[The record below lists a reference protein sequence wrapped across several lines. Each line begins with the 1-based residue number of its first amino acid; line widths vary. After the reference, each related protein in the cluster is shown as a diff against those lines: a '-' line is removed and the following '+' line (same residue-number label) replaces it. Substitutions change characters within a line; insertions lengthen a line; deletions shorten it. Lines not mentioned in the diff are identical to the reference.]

1 MQYLIYVAYAFY
13 MGAALL
19 MVGAIL
25 LQEGKGGGLSALG
38 GTQAESA
45 FGSSNPIRRMTVV
58 LAIVFFLLA
67 GFLSFVSPKSKVTFP
82 ATESSAP
89 SESSEKKQPD
99 AEAKTGDAAGVE
111 ATSPE
116 GTSLEANGVGAETKA
131 GSPDAAKKGTSTEAK
146 GAASEKV
153 PAASTEPTKKAPEKK
168 EPEKEPAKEP
178 ANE

>member
-1 MQYLIYVAYAFY
+1 MQYLIYVGYAFY

-19 MVGAIL
+19 MIGAIL

-58 LAIVFFLLA
+58 LAIIFFLLA

-89 SESSEKKQPD
+89 GGAAEKKQPD
-99 AEAKTGDAAGVE
+99 AETKTGDAAGAE
-111 ATSPE
+111 AASPE
-116 GTSLEANGVGAETKA
+116 AKGVGAETKA
-131 GSPDAAKKGTSTEAK
+131 ASPDAAKKGAPTEAK
-146 GAASEKV
+146 GAASEKS
-153 PAASTEPTKKAPEKK
+153 PAPS
-168 EPEKEPAKEP
+168 
-178 ANE
+178 

>member
-19 MVGAIL
+19 MIGAIL

-89 SESSEKKQPD
+89 GEQPEKKQPE
-99 AEAKTGDAAGVE
+99 AEAKASDAAEAKGVE
-111 ATSPE
+111 AE
-116 GTSLEANGVGAETKA
+116 GKAVGAETKGA
-131 GSPDAAKKGTSTEAK
+131 STEAK
-146 GAASEKV
+146 GAAPEKG
-153 PAASTEPTKKAPEKK
+153 PAPSPEPTKKAPEKK
-168 EPEKEPAKEP
+168 EPAKEP
-178 ANE
+178 ATE

>member
-19 MVGAIL
+19 MIGAIL

-45 FGSSNPIRRMTVV
+45 FGSSNPVRRMTVV
-58 LAIVFFLLA
+58 LAIVFFVLA

-82 ATESSAP
+82 ATGSPAP
-89 SESSEKKQPD
+89 SEATEKKPPD
-99 AEAKTGDAAGVE
+99 AETKAGDAAE
-111 ATSPE
+111 AEAASPE
-116 GTSLEANGVGAETKA
+116 AKGVGAETKA
-131 GSPDAAKKGTSTEAK
+131 ASPDAAKKGASTEAK
-146 GAASEKV
+146 GAEPEKG
-153 PAASTEPTKKAPEKK
+153 PAASTEPAKKAPEKK
-168 EPEKEPAKEP
+168 EPVKEP

>member
-19 MVGAIL
+19 MIGAIL

-58 LAIVFFLLA
+58 LAILFFVLA
-67 GFLSFVSPKSKVTFP
+67 GFLSFMSPKSKVTFP
-82 ATESSAP
+82 ATEPAAS

-99 AEAKTGDAAGVE
+99 AEAKTGDAAGAE
-111 ATSPE
+111 AASPE
-116 GTSLEANGVGAETKA
+116 GKDVGAETK
-131 GSPDAAKKGTSTEAK
+131 DASTETK
-146 GAASEKV
+146 GAAPEKG
-153 PAASTEPTKKAPEKK
+153 PAASTEPAKKAPEKK
-168 EPEKEPAKEP
+168 EPVKEPTKEPAKE
-178 ANE
+178 